1 MRRTII
7 ALVVISTLGLV
18 SPVDASQKCD
28 SKKQKCP
35 ATAIKYKNCTEL
47 RKAHSRGV
55 ARDAAAAGS
64 SGATVDAAIYKAN
77 VGSDRDK
84 DGVACEK

>member
-1 MRRTII
+1 MRRIII

-18 SPVDASQKCD
+18 SPVGASPKCD
-28 SKKQKCP
+28 PKKQKCP

-55 ARDAAAAGS
+55 ARDAAAAGK
-64 SGATVDAAIYKAN
+64 SGAIVDLTMYRAHS
-77 VGSDRDK
+77 GLDRDK
-84 DGVACEK
+84 DGIACER